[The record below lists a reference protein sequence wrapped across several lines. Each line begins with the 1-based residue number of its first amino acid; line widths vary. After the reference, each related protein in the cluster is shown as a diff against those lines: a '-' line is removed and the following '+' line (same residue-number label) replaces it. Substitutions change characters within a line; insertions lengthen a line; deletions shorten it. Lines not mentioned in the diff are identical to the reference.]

1 MSDNTDKVNEIKQMI
16 NNHQERI
23 EKVTKSQKSYIENN
37 KKVAEELKELVSKLT
52 ECMNKLD
59 LISKHNDNQNN
70 EISDLKDNF
79 TKQTEE
85 RNKELEL
92 EREQQKEAE
101 KKRKEESDKKF
112 AELNAKNELD
122 LAELQKKAMLKE
134 TEQKRDAELVATTLR
149 QQHEDENNARNQEND
164 KNAKDAENALA
175 KQKEE
180 ATATIDRLT
189 NLNAEQKTL
198 LDKQIFDITEE
209 SKKQLQ
215 EQKTKQD
222 VDMEN
227 LIAAKNEF
235 INLQQLQHEEAL
247 IQKAEQQEKV
257 IEELKKTN
265 EETIE
270 ALKNDIAEGN
280 DKALADA
287 QKTCL
292 TKQEELLAQI
302 TNFQEA
308 VEALEKET
316 RAASEMSI
324 SEVKG
329 IVDQSCEKVTELVS
343 KIPDG
348 AKEEAPAQLKTVET
362 PQPTPPPLPPFL
374 EALPE
379 AARSYDPA
387 GQKLDDKATKYFRVP
402 GKGASI
408 NWITDW
414 YDGIICLRSGKNCTP
429 AEVVSDPKQYYYS
442 QLVEAISEMNGK
454 FTEAV
459 YEKMHKNNSEQ
470 VYRYLLDKLGHN
482 HLMDVGEHNMKMLMA
497 DWLVLYTE
505 YLNQGPDVGEPN
517 FKEYYSSESHRQWF
531 IGHAEGHVNS
541 PEWTNWKKGE
551 WNRNLS
557 NMRGRLD
564 SLGTPGAKHKYTP
577 QHRRRGS
584 KRGGFRYGMK
594 IPRRRTLRS
603 KMKTH
608 RLKSKKKKKKKKN
621 KSRKKQKRK
630 KTAKK

>member
-122 LAELQKKAMLKE
+122 LAELQKNASLKE
-134 TEQKRDAELVATTLR
+134 MEQKSDAELAAANLR
-149 QQHEDENNARNQEND
+149 QQHEEENNARNQEND

-180 ATATIDRLT
+180 ATATIERLA

-198 LDKQIFDITEE
+198 LDQQIYDITEE

-227 LIAAKNEF
+227 LIAEKDEI
-235 INLQQLQHEEAL
+235 INLQKQQHEEAL
-247 IQKAEQQEKV
+247 TLKALQQEKV

-287 QKTCL
+287 QKHCL

-329 IVDQSCEKVTELVS
+329 IVDQSCEKVTKLVS

-348 AKEEAPAQLKTVET
+348 AKEEEAQPQLKTEEAPVG
-362 PQPTPPPLPPFL
+362 PRPPFL
-374 EALPE
+374 QPLPE
-379 AARSYDPA
+379 AQRRFDPA
-387 GQKLDDKATKYFRVP
+387 GQRLGEEATKYFRVP
-402 GKGASI
+402 NKGTSI

-414 YDGIICLRSGKNCTP
+414 YDGIICLKSGKSCTP
-429 AEVVSDPKQYYYS
+429 AEVVSNPKQYYYS

-470 VYRYLLDKLGHN
+470 VYRYLLDKLGHYY
-482 HLMDVGEHNMKMLMA
+482 LMDVGEHNMKMLMA

-505 YLNQGPDVGEPN
+505 YLKKGPDVGEPN
-517 FKEYYSSESHRQWF
+517 FEEYYSSESHRQWF
-531 IGHAEGHVNS
+531 IGHAADRVNS
-541 PEWTNWKKGE
+541 PEWPKWEKGDWKGK
-551 WNRNLS
+551 LS
-557 NMRGRLD
+557 NMRGQLD
-564 SLGTPGAKHKYTP
+564 NLGTPGAKHKYKQ
-577 QHRRRGS
+577 QHHRRGS